1 MKYLAACFAS
11 MFMGLCGWIEE
22 RMGKW
27 YRDNVFDALKVMW
40 NTIFVQKH

>member
-27 YRDNVFDALKVMW
+27 
-40 NTIFVQKH
+40 